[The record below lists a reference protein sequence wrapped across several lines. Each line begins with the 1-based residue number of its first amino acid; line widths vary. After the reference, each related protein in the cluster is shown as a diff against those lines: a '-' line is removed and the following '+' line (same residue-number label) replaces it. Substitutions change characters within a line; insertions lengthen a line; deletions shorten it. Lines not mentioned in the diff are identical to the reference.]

1 MGQNN
6 LISIDLSMLIQM
18 INFFIMVF
26 VFWKFFGK
34 KIGKV
39 LEERRKIALS
49 ELEKIEQEREK
60 LEEQRVS
67 LEKLRKESKKRANDI
82 IIKAERQAD
91 ERREQ
96 IILNANIAREK
107 SLIKAEADIVKMKE
121 KARTELQQEIGDLA
135 VELAQKI
142 LKENIDKNEELQNKS
157 IDKFINEIG
166 E

>member
-39 LEERRKIALS
+39 LEQRRKIALS
-49 ELEKIEQEREK
+49 EFEKIEQEREK
-60 LEEQRVS
+60 LEEQRVA
-67 LEKLRKESKKRANDI
+67 LEKLRKESKRRANDI

-96 IILNANIAREK
+96 IILNANTAREK

-121 KARTELQQEIGDLA
+121 KARAELQQEIGDLA